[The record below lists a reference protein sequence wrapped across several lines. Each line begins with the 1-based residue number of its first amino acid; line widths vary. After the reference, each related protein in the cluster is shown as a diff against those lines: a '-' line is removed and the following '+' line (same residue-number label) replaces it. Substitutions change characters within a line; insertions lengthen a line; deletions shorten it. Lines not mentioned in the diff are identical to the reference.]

1 MKIKELATLAGVST
15 ATISRVI
22 NNHPNVND
30 KTREK
35 VLKIIE
41 EKNYVPNFLAQSL
54 SSKKNNFIAVIVPDI
69 NNPFYSEI
77 IKNIFLTIR
86 SEYHIIIFDT
96 NDDPIEEKAILN
108 TVKSLNFIGAIIS
121 PTSSNKSSGN
131 LELFK
136 KFDIPFVIFDRLL
149 DFEFDYGVFLDDYK
163 GGYLAGQSLIENGH
177 KEAAIITGPLT
188 SIVAKNRLEGFK
200 QAFLDNKLPFPEK
213 NIYEGNFLYDSG
225 YENSIKIFNF
235 NPKVTAIFTCNNLMT
250 LGLIKA
256 LKDFKLEDKYSLF
269 GFDNPDYF
277 DILNLNISSIS
288 RDVKLMA
295 VTSINLLLKII
306 ENPNYNPEKFYLK
319 PSVKIKGSE
328 KLKI

>member
-1 MKIKELATLAGVST
+1 MKIKELANIAGVST

-22 NNHPNVND
+22 NNNPNVND

-54 SSKKNNFIAVIVPDI
+54 SSQKNNFIAVIVPDI

-77 IKNIFLTIR
+77 IKNIFLTLK
-86 SEYHIIIFDT
+86 SKYHIIIFDT

-121 PTSSNKSSGN
+121 STSSNKSSEN
-131 LELFK
+131 LELFQN
-136 KFDIPFVIFDRLL
+136 FNIPFVIFDRLL
-149 DFEFDYGVFLDDYK
+149 DCNFNYGVFLDDYK
-163 GGYLAGQSLIENGH
+163 GGYLAGQSLVESGH
-177 KEAAIITGPLT
+177 KQAAIITGPL
-188 SIVAKNRLEGFK
+188 SSMVAKNRLEGFK
-200 QAFLDNKLPFPEK
+200 QAFLDNKLPFFEK

-225 YENSIKIFNF
+225 YDNSIKIFNF
-235 NPKVTAIFTCNNLMT
+235 NPEVTAIFTCNNLMT
-250 LGLIKA
+250 LGSIKA
-256 LKDFKLEDKYSLF
+256 LKDFKLEDRYSLF

-295 VTSINLLLKII
+295 ITSINLLLKVI
-306 ENPNYNPEKFYLK
+306 ENPNCKPEKFFLK
-319 PSVKIKGSE
+319 PSVQIKGSE